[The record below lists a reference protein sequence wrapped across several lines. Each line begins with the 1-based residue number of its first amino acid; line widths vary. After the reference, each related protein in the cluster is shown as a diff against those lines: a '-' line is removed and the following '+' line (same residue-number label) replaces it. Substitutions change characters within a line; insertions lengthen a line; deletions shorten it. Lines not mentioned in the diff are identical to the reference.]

1 MTSPKMVTEEEFRQ
15 IRRYRIYL
23 ITNLKTEGEPTMSE
37 NRLPEPSEPIR
48 RISEPPVVE
57 YFHPREHAIL
67 AEYLEMQNKLPED
80 CRDIDPFEIVP
91 HEDEY
96 NEAENG
102 IVCRPGRGGR
112 SENETLSNAVAR
124 IALAPIR
131 SKLPIWGTV
140 KDGEVIHSRQLD
152 HAGDLPQ
159 RGYRSDPVLVV
170 SINWADS
177 GPGYSWPVY
186 YYISWIPFYDLYVVT
201 ASYDSDDIE
210 GYLDVAI
217 GILEEGA
224 EVETDLKR
232 VITGH
237 WGQDSSYLQG
247 WADCLDSGIVKDPW
261 AWRSEISWGYDDN
274 GEEVGCSDEDWEE

>member
-1 MTSPKMVTEEEFRQ
+1 
-15 IRRYRIYL
+15 
-23 ITNLKTEGEPTMSE
+23 MSA
-37 NRLPEPSEPIR
+37 NRLPKAKKPEGRVEIQT
-48 RISEPPVVE
+48 VVE

-67 AEYLEMQNKLPED
+67 AEYFDLKKKLPKEA
-80 CRDIDPFEIVP
+80 RKIDPHEIIP
-91 HEDEY
+91 KDGGWDEG
-96 NEAENG
+96 EHG
-102 IVCRPGRGGR
+102 IVCRPGSRGQDCR
-112 SENETLSNAVAR
+112 FEALNNAVAR
-124 IALAPIR
+124 IALAPVRKSLPVWGTYGDGKVYHTRQEDIE
-131 SKLPIWGTV
+131 SKLP
-140 KDGEVIHSRQLD
+140 
-152 HAGDLPQ
+152 A
-159 RGYRSDPVLVV
+159 RGFRSQPVLALTL
-170 SINWADS
+170 NWADS
-177 GPGYSWPVY
+177 GPGYSWPLD